1 MQCKLPLQNCFLNEQ
16 KSRVIF
22 ISNLFITLHFKV
34 LVLKIIGSQDELLK
48 NEQNHFAV
56 VVVDDDTAVVAV
68 VVDVTAAVVTV

>member
-34 LVLKIIGSQDELLK
+34 LVLKIIGSQHELLK
-48 NEQNHFAV
+48 NEQNYFAV
-56 VVVDDDTAVVAV
+56 VVVDDDTAVV
-68 VVDVTAAVVTV
+68 VDVTAVAVTV